1 MKQECVVDRDF
12 FIFFDIPELIV
23 KKKYS
28 RKDYD
33 DILKVVKKVKLRYL
47 AEKKKSNPGKPDS
60 VVCNITDD
68 DLCPLNLFD
77 MVLSAVENK

>member
-1 MKQECVVDRDF
+1 MVGFPQEKIEQELVD
-12 FIFFDIPELIV
+12 IC
-23 KKKYS
+23 
-28 RKDYD
+28 D
-33 DILKVVKKVKLRYL
+33 DILKIIKKVKLRYL

-77 MVLSAVENK
+77 YVLSAFENKYKEKK